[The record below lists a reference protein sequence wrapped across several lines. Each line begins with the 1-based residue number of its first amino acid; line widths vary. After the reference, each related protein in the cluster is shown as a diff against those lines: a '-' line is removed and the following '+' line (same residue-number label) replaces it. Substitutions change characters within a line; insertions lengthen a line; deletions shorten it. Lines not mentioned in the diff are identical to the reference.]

1 MWHESWWKLPKIF
14 KLTTNLNI
22 FMGEEPKTYYG
33 WIRLLDPRSDSRSN
47 ISHFD
52 RNISKNI
59 GIFLHQDI
67 PAPKITNHWRK
78 VRGRVGKHTSSITR
92 RAKHSRKTSF
102 MLRRSFTAE
111 AWRFSGYILTVP
123 GTIES
128 GSVERSR
135 IYAYLDFSSGF
146 IYTGLDLVNLWKL
159 SF

>member
-1 MWHESWWKLPKIF
+1 M
-14 KLTTNLNI
+14 
-22 FMGEEPKTYYG
+22 
-33 WIRLLDPRSDSRSN
+33 RSLKHTMDEFVCLILGATHGRN

-67 PAPKITNHWRK
+67 PASKTTNHWRE

-111 AWRFSGYILTVP
+111 AWRFSVYIITVP

-135 IYAYLDFSSGF
+135 IYAYLDFSSSF

>member
-1 MWHESWWKLPKIF
+1 MNSFAWSSER
-14 KLTTNLNI
+14 LTV
-22 FMGEEPKTYYG
+22 E
-33 WIRLLDPRSDSRSN
+33 
-47 ISHFD
+47 ISH
-52 RNISKNI
+52 ISTGTSVKI
-59 GIFLHQDI
+59 LEFFLHQDI
-67 PAPKITNHWRK
+67 PASKTTNHWRE

-111 AWRFSGYILTVP
+111 ARRFSGYILTVP

-135 IYAYLDFSSGF
+135 IYAYLDFSSSF
-146 IYTGLDLVNLWKL
+146 IYAGLYLVNLWKL

>member
-1 MWHESWWKLPKIF
+1 MDEFVCLILRATH
-14 KLTTNLNI
+14 
-22 FMGEEPKTYYG
+22 G
-33 WIRLLDPRSDSRSN
+33 RN

-78 VRGRVGKHTSSITR
+78 VRGRVGKHTPSITR

-111 AWRFSGYILTVP
+111 A
-123 GTIES
+123 
-128 GSVERSR
+128 
-135 IYAYLDFSSGF
+135 
-146 IYTGLDLVNLWKL
+146 
-159 SF
+159 